1 MNRDRRERGR
11 VMSEYGIQAAHF
23 REGID
28 VGRLNAKRT
37 AFTDKHDATDMT
49 LAAVAQYVELHFGGG
64 LDATF
69 PELGLALEV
78 RTRSLPAPTHRP
90 DRDQTESEAEHG

>member
-1 MNRDRRERGR
+1 
-11 VMSEYGIQAAHF
+11 MSEYGIQAAHF

-28 VGRLNAKRT
+28 VGRLNTKRT
-37 AFTDKHDATDMT
+37 AFADKHDATDMA

-69 PELGLALEV
+69 PGLGLALEV
-78 RTRSLPAPTHRP
+78 RTKPLPGPTHRP
-90 DRDQTESEAEHG
+90 DRERG